1 MEIKYNTSIEVNKKQ
16 YGICM
21 SRHNGICAGRIENG
35 KYYIKVLLMKYAKD
49 VETDLI
55 NNQ

>member
-1 MEIKYNTSIEVNKKQ
+1 MEIKYNTSIEVSQKQ
-16 YGICM
+16 YGIIM
-21 SRHNGICAGRIENG
+21 NRHHGICAGRREG
-35 KYYIKVLLMKYAKD
+35 DKYFIKVLFMKYAKD

>member
-1 MEIKYNTSIEVNKKQ
+1 MKIKYNTPIEVNQKQ

-21 SRHNGICAGRIENG
+21 NRHHGICAGRTENG
-35 KYYIKVLLMKYAKD
+35 KYFIKVLFMKFVKE
-49 VETDLI
+49 VEKDLI

>member
-1 MEIKYNTSIEVNKKQ
+1 MEIKYDTSIEVSQKQ

-21 SRHNGICAGRIENG
+21 SRYHGICAGRREG
-35 KYYIKVLLMKYAKD
+35 DKYFIKVLFMKFAKD
-49 VETDLI
+49 VETYLI

>member
-21 SRHNGICAGRIENG
+21 SRHNGICAGRTENG
-35 KYYIKVLLMKYAKD
+35 KYYIKVLLMKYAKE

>member
-1 MEIKYNTSIEVNKKQ
+1 MAIKYNTPIEVNQKQ

-21 SRHNGICAGRIENG
+21 TLHSGICAGRTEKG
-35 KYYIKVLLMKYAKD
+35 KYFIKVLFMKYVKD
-49 VETDLI
+49 IEKELI